1 MDTLIPLHP
10 PHFQLGNDTFMN
22 WNQIHQIF
30 VKLSS
35 QTAIPQ
41 LNSIG
46 LEASRKLL
54 GASSYRIYVNHAVKG
69 DESLSI
75 AYVNNSSELTEEEME
90 LAEKLGRSS
99 WGYDNVYETDEFYN
113 FLVNSQNHCF
123 CLVTVRKDESQ
134 PSLQVIEVIRTM
146 VSMWS
151 RLLSTLYFY
160 QRDALTGLLNRSIL
174 IESINGSAFDSSTFD
189 ALEKDDF
196 SERREHI
203 HLPESNAVA
212 LIDIDNFKQ
221 VNDNWGHTIGDEVLI
236 KMAHLMEVTFRECD
250 VICRY
255 GGEEFAVY
263 LRYVSKTKAHEI
275 LERFR
280 KRVAESVFPKVDK
293 ITVSIGYT
301 LTFPGILASELIE
314 RADAALYYAK
324 EHGKDQ
330 VVAAEDHQQLWSS
343 TGNFDIGEI
352 ELFE

>member
-1 MDTLIPLHP
+1 
-10 PHFQLGNDTFMN
+10 MN

-54 GASSYRIYVNHAVKG
+54 GGASYRIYVNHAVKG

-75 AYVNNSSELTEEEME
+75 AYVKNSAELSEEEKD
-90 LAEKLGRSS
+90 LADKLGRSS
-99 WGYDNVYETDEFYN
+99 WGYDNVVETQDFYY

-123 CLVTVRKDESQ
+123 CLISLARDENLPKPQS
-134 PSLQVIEVIRTM
+134 IEILRTM
-146 VSMWS
+146 VTMWS
-151 RLLSTLYFY
+151 SLLSTLYFY

-174 IESINGSAFDSSTFD
+174 VESINGSSFDSSTFD
-189 ALEKDDF
+189 ANSEQSS

-221 VNDNWGHTIGDEVLI
+221 VNDTWGHTIGDEVLI

-263 LRYVSKTKAHEI
+263 LRYVSKAKAHEI

-280 KRVAESVFPKVDK
+280 IRVAESVFPKTDK

-301 LTFPGILASELIE
+301 ITFPGILASELIE

-324 EHGKDQ
+324 GNGKDQ
-330 VVAAEDHQQLWSS
+330 VVAAEDHQQLWNSG
-343 TGNFDIGEI
+343 GNFDIGEI
-352 ELFE
+352 ELFD

>member
-1 MDTLIPLHP
+1 
-10 PHFQLGNDTFMN
+10 MN

-54 GASSYRIYVNHAVKG
+54 GNASYRIYVNHAVKG
-69 DESLSI
+69 DESLSV
-75 AYVNNSSELTEEEME
+75 AYVNNTKSLTEEEQE
-90 LAEKLGRSS
+90 LADKLGRSS
-99 WGYDNVYETDEFYN
+99 WGFDHVYETEEFYY

-123 CLVTVRKDESQ
+123 CLISVYRDESL
-134 PSLQVIEVIRTM
+134 PSPQGIEVLRTM

-189 ALEKDDF
+189 SLDSIDGPD
-196 SERREHI
+196 RREHI

-221 VNDNWGHTIGDEVLI
+221 VNDSWGHTIGDEVLI

-263 LRYVSKTKAHEI
+263 LRYVSKAKAFEI
-275 LERFR
+275 LDRFR

-293 ITVSIGYT
+293 VTVSIGYT
-301 LTFPGILASELIE
+301 ITFPGILASELIE
-314 RADAALYYAK
+314 RADAALYF
-324 EHGKDQ
+324 GKGNGKNQ

-352 ELFE
+352 ELFD

>member
-1 MDTLIPLHP
+1 
-10 PHFQLGNDTFMN
+10 MN

-54 GASSYRIYVNHAVKG
+54 GNASFRIYVNHAVKG

-75 AYVNNSSELTEEEME
+75 AYVNNSAQVTTEENE
-90 LAEKLGRSS
+90 LADKLGRSS
-99 WGYDNVYETDEFYN
+99 WGYDNVYETDDFYY

-123 CLVTVRKDESQ
+123 CLISVRRDETLPKPQ
-134 PSLQVIEVIRTM
+134 TIEIIRTM
-146 VSMWS
+146 VTMWS
-151 RLLSTLYFY
+151 RLLSTLYYY
-160 QRDALTGLLNRSIL
+160 QRDALTGLLNRNIL
-174 IESINGSAFDSSTFD
+174 VESINGSAFDSSTFD
-189 ALEKDDF
+189 TLENEEI

-212 LIDIDNFKQ
+212 LIDIDNFKA
-221 VNDNWGHTIGDEVLI
+221 VNDTWGHTIGDEVLI

-263 LRYVSKTKAHEI
+263 LRYVSKAKAFEI
-275 LERFR
+275 LDRFR

-301 LTFPGILASELIE
+301 ITFPGILASELIE

-343 TGNFDIGEI
+343 NGNFDIGEI
-352 ELFE
+352 ELFD

>member
-1 MDTLIPLHP
+1 
-10 PHFQLGNDTFMN
+10 MN

-30 VKLSS
+30 IKLSS

-54 GASSYRIYVNHAVKG
+54 GSASYRIYVNHAVKG

-75 AYVNNSSELTEEEME
+75 AYVKNPCVLTKEEKD
-90 LAEKLGRSS
+90 LTDKLGRSS
-99 WGYDNVYETDEFYN
+99 WGYDNVYETKDFYY
-113 FLVNSQNHCF
+113 FLVNSQSHCF
-123 CLVTVRKDESQ
+123 CLISLCRNETL
-134 PSLQVIEVIRTM
+134 PSLQTIEILKTM
-146 VSMWS
+146 VTMWS
-151 RLLSTLYFY
+151 SLLSTLYFY

-174 IESINGSAFDSSTFD
+174 LESINGSSFDSSTFD
-189 ALEKDDF
+189 VGNEPKAY
-196 SERREHI
+196 ERREHI

-221 VNDNWGHTIGDEVLI
+221 VNDTWGHTIGDEVLI

-263 LRYVSKTKAHEI
+263 LRYVSKSKAHEI

-280 KRVAESVFPKVDK
+280 NRVAESVFPKMDK
-293 ITVSIGYT
+293 VTVSIGYT
-301 LTFPGILASELIE
+301 ITFPGILASELIE
-314 RADAALYYAK
+314 RADAALYFAK
-324 EHGKDQ
+324 GNGKDQ
-330 VVAAEDHQQLWSS
+330 VIAAEDHQDLWN
-343 TGNFDIGEI
+343 TNGNFDIGEI
-352 ELFE
+352 EMFD

>member
-1 MDTLIPLHP
+1 
-10 PHFQLGNDTFMN
+10 MN

-30 VKLSS
+30 VKLSA
-35 QTAIPQ
+35 QTGIPQ

-46 LEASRKLL
+46 LEAARKLL
-54 GASSYRIYVNHAVKG
+54 GHASYRIYVNHAVKG

-75 AYVNNSSELTEEEME
+75 AYVNNNQPVATEEAE
-90 LAEKLGRSS
+90 LADKLGRSS
-99 WGYDNVYETDEFYN
+99 WGYDNVYETKDFLY
-113 FLVNSQNHCF
+113 FLVTSQNHCF
-123 CLVTVRKDESQ
+123 CLLSVARDEHLPKPQ
-134 PSLQVIEVIRTM
+134 AIEVIRTM
-146 VSMWS
+146 VTMWS
-151 RLLSTLYFY
+151 KMLCTLYYY

-174 IESINGSAFDSSTFD
+174 IESINGSTFDSSTFSSLD
-189 ALEKDDF
+189 ND
-196 SERREHI
+196 SVNERREHI

-221 VNDNWGHTIGDEVLI
+221 VNDSWGHTIGDEVLI

-263 LRYVSKTKAHEI
+263 LRYVSKAKAHEI

-280 KRVAESVFPKVDK
+280 ERVAESVFPKVDQ

-301 LTFPGILASELIE
+301 ITFPGILASELIE
-314 RADAALYYAK
+314 RADAALYYGK
-324 EHGKDQ
+324 SNGKDQ

-352 ELFE
+352 ELFD

>member
-1 MDTLIPLHP
+1 
-10 PHFQLGNDTFMN
+10 MN

-54 GASSYRIYVNHAVKG
+54 GNAAYRIYVNHAVKG

-75 AYVNNSSELTEEEME
+75 AYVHNNAALADEEKD
-90 LAEKLGRSS
+90 LADRLGRSS
-99 WGYDNVYETDEFYN
+99 WGYDNVYETEDFYY

-123 CLVTVRKDESQ
+123 CLISLCRNDDL
-134 PSLQVIEVIRTM
+134 PSPQTIEMLRTM
-146 VSMWS
+146 VTMWS

-174 IESINGSAFDSSTFD
+174 VESINGSSFDSSTFD
-189 ALEKDDF
+189 ATSEHQ
-196 SERREHI
+196 SNERREHI

-221 VNDNWGHTIGDEVLI
+221 VNDTWGHTIGDEVLI

-263 LRYVSKTKAHEI
+263 LRYVSKAKAFEI

-280 KRVAESVFPKVDK
+280 SRVAESVFPKADK

-301 LTFPGILASELIE
+301 ITFPGILASELIE

-324 EHGKDQ
+324 EHGKDL
-330 VVAAEDHQQLWSS
+330 VIAAEDHQQLWNAN
-343 TGNFDIGEI
+343 GNFDIGEI
-352 ELFE
+352 ELFD